1 MSSLETSVTLEDVFA
16 VVEAKRVPLAPELA
30 GYLSLEIA
38 DGTDAGS
45 GNVDPK
51 TVFISEEGTVALVR
65 PKKDVVT
72 GEAES
77 SIRAILSKLL
87 DASGSATPAL
97 STAAK

>member
-1 MSSLETSVTLEDVFA
+1 MSSLEQSVTLEDVFT
-16 VVEAKRVPLAPELA
+16 VVDAKRVPLAPELA

-65 PKKDVVT
+65 PRRDVIT

-77 SIRAILSKLL
+77 SIRIILAKLL
-87 DASGSATPAL
+87 DASGSATPA
-97 STAAK
+97 